1 MRVSQGLF
9 VTWREAPSD
18 AETRGIA
25 MLSRAGFVRKLGSG
39 LYANLPLMQR
49 VLLRLETMMRQE
61 LSGVAQEVS
70 FPILQPESLWRESGR
85 WEAYTRAE
93 GIMFTVQDRAGRQL
107 ALGPT
112 HEEVAVAVMRDMVQ
126 SYRDLPVSVYQI
138 GRKFRDELRPRFGLL
153 RTREFTM
160 KDGYSF
166 HASPEDLRA
175 HFEGMSGVYARLL
188 TRLGVRWRA
197 VEADSGN
204 IGGADSRE
212 FMVLT
217 DVGEDEV
224 LYSADGRY
232 AANAERAVSR
242 PAEAAPSPFRTF
254 GRHHTP
260 GTATVATACA
270 VLGCEPAHMVKNVLY
285 DAVFS
290 QEEGTLLVP
299 VLVSLRGDHAVN
311 PVKLWNAVQA
321 RAERFG
327 GGTLISLEVAQTG
340 AWAEGELP
348 LGYIAPELPD
358 RVIARRE
365 GLYPAFLR
373 LCDGAA
379 AEARN
384 FTTGANEADW
394 HVTGANWG
402 EHYPLPDVVEV
413 RQARA
418 GDVSLHDPSQVLHSA
433 RGIEVGHVFQL
444 GTRYAQAMNAR
455 FTAADGTAQPFHMG
469 CYGIG
474 VTRLA
479 QAIAE
484 QLSDERGLVWP
495 AVIAPYQVI
504 LTVVD
509 VQDERQ
515 MQAAESLYAQLRA
528 AGVDVLL
535 DDRPERAGVKFA
547 DADLTGIP
555 YRVTLGRALD
565 QGEVEVKVRRT
576 GEVRRLA
583 LAEVAAALQGELGWA
598 TSPAE
603 SGRATL
609 LPNA

>member
-49 VLLRLETMMRQE
+49 VLHKLEAALRQE
-61 LSGVAQEVS
+61 LDGVAQEVS

-93 GIMFTVQDRAGRQL
+93 GIMFTVTDRAGRGH

-112 HEEVAVAVMRDMVQ
+112 HEEVAVAALREMVQ

-175 HFEGMSGVYARLL
+175 HFEVMSGVYARVL

-224 LYSADGRY
+224 LYSADGLY

-242 PAEAAPSPFRTF
+242 PAEAAPSPFHTF
-254 GRHHTP
+254 EWHHTP
-260 GTATVATACA
+260 GTATVTTACA
-270 VLGCEPAHMVKNVLY
+270 ALGCEPAHMVKNVLY

-290 QEEGTLLVP
+290 QDGRTLLVP
-299 VLVSLRGDHAVN
+299 VLVSLRGDHMVN
-311 PVKLWNAVQA
+311 PVKLWNVVQA
-321 RAERFG
+321 RAGQVG
-327 GGTLISLEVAQTG
+327 GGTLLSLEVAQPEG
-340 AWAEGELP
+340 WAEGTLP
-348 LGYIAPELPD
+348 LGYVAPDLPD
-358 RVIARRE
+358 HVIAHRE
-365 GLYPAFLR
+365 GLHPAFLR
-373 LCDGAA
+373 LCDEAA
-379 AEARN
+379 ATLRN
-384 FTTGANEADW
+384 FTSGANETDW

-402 EHYPLPDVVEV
+402 EHYRLPDIVEV

-418 GDVSLHDPSQVLHSA
+418 GEVALHDPSQVLHSA

-444 GTRYAQAMNAR
+444 GTKYARAMNAR

-469 CYGIG
+469 CYGVG

-484 QLSDERGLVWP
+484 QCSDERGLVWP
-495 AVIAPYQVI
+495 AVIAPYEVI

-515 MQAAESLYAQLRA
+515 MQAAEGLYAQLRA
-528 AGVDVLL
+528 AGVEALL

-555 YRVTLGRALD
+555 YRVTLGRALE
-565 QGEVEVKVRRT
+565 QGEAEVKLRRT
-576 GEVRRLA
+576 GEVRRMA
-583 LAEVAAALQGELGWA
+583 VTEVAVALQGWLRAE
-598 TSPAE
+598 PAFAE
-603 SGRATL
+603 A
-609 LPNA
+609 

>member
-9 VTWREAPSD
+9 VTWREAPSE

-25 MLSRAGFVRKLGSG
+25 MLTRAGFVRKLGSG

-49 VLLRLETMMRQE
+49 VLHKLEAVIRQE
-61 LSGVAQEVS
+61 LGGVAQEVS
-70 FPILQPESLWRESGR
+70 FPVLQAESLWRESGR
-85 WEAYTRAE
+85 WEAYTQAE
-93 GIMFTVQDRAGRQL
+93 GIMFTVTDRAGRQL

-112 HEEVAVAVMRDMVQ
+112 HEEVAVAVVRELAR

-166 HASPEDLRA
+166 HASPDDLRA
-175 HFEGMSGVYARLL
+175 HFEAMSGVYARIL
-188 TRLGVRWRA
+188 TRLGVRWRP

-224 LYSADGRY
+224 LYTGDGRY

-242 PAEAAPSPFRTF
+242 AADAGPSPFHAF
-254 GRHHTP
+254 ARHHTP
-260 GTATVATACA
+260 GTPTVATACA
-270 VLGCEPAHMVKNVLY
+270 ALGCEPAHMVKNVLY

-290 QEEGTLLVP
+290 RGEGRQLVP
-299 VLVSLRGDHAVN
+299 VLVSVRGDHSVN

-321 RAERFG
+321 RAG
-327 GGTLISLEVAQTG
+327 QVGSGPLLALEVAQPEV
-340 AWAEGELP
+340 WAAGELP
-348 LGYIAPELPD
+348 LGSLAPDLSD
-358 RVIARRE
+358 DVIARRQ
-365 GLYPAFLR
+365 GIHPAFLC
-373 LCDGAA
+373 LCDEAA
-379 AEARN
+379 TASRN
-384 FTTGANEADW
+384 FTTGANETDW
-394 HVTGANWG
+394 HMTGANWG
-402 EHYPLPDVVEV
+402 VQYPLPEVVEV
-413 RQARA
+413 RQAQA
-418 GDVSLHDPSQVLHSA
+418 GDASRHDPAQALHSA

-444 GTRYAQAMNAR
+444 GTRYARAMNAG
-455 FTAADGTAQPFHMG
+455 FTAADGSTQPFHMG

-479 QAIAE
+479 QAVAE

-495 AVIAPYQVI
+495 PVIAPYPVI

-509 VQDERQ
+509 AQDERQ
-515 MQAAESLYAQLRA
+515 MGVAETLYARLRA
-528 AGVDVLL
+528 AGVDALL

-555 YRVTLGRALD
+555 YRVTLGRALE
-565 QGEVEVKVRRT
+565 QGEAEVRVRRT

-583 LAEVAAALQGELGWA
+583 VAEVVPYLQGRVTAPELA
-598 TSPAE
+598 
-603 SGRATL
+603 
-609 LPNA
+609 